1 MYTVPD
7 QSGRLVVV
15 TGANSGTGKEA
26 AARLAAAGARVVL
39 AVRSPE
45 RGETA
50 RHELLARVPGAALEV
65 RRLDLADLA
74 SVHTFADELLAEGR
88 PLDLL
93 VNNAGV
99 MAVPER
105 RLTTD
110 GFELQMGS
118 NALGPFALTVRLL
131 PLLLAAPGARVAT
144 MSSGYAHIGRIDP
157 DAFATGPRRYGP
169 WRAYAASKL
178 ADLLLTRHL
187 ARIAD
192 ERGWALRSTAAH
204 PGYTHTNL
212 QSSGPNLGRARPRPM
227 IGAPLERLMPSQEV
241 DTGTEPLV
249 LAATDPG
256 AANGGYW
263 GPTGRFGLVGPTG
276 PARLPARARDTA
288 LAERF
293 WRAAEDLTGVALPA
307 VSRAS

>member
-7 QSGRLVVV
+7 QSGRLAVV

-45 RGETA
+45 KGEAA
-50 RHELLARVPGAALEV
+50 RTELLARVPGADLDV

-74 SVHTFADELLAEGR
+74 SVRAFADRLADDGR

-105 RLTTD
+105 RWTVD

-131 PLLLAAPGARVAT
+131 PLLLAAPQARVAT
-144 MSSGYAHIGRIDP
+144 MSSGVAHIGRIDP
-157 DAFATGPRRYGP
+157 AALATGPRRYGP

-187 ARIAD
+187 AHLAD
-192 ERGWALRSTAAH
+192 QRSWNLRSLAAH

-212 QSSGPNLGRARPRPM
+212 QSTGPNLGRARPRPM
-227 IGAPLERLMPSQEV
+227 VAERFERLMPSQEV
-241 DTGTEPLV
+241 DTGTEPLLV
-249 LAATDPG
+249 AATGPG
-256 AANGGYW
+256 VVNGGYW

-276 PARLPARARDTA
+276 PARLPARARDAA
-288 LAERF
+288 LAEHF
-293 WRAAEDLTGVALPA
+293 WRAAEELTGVALPA
-307 VSRAS
+307 TARTA